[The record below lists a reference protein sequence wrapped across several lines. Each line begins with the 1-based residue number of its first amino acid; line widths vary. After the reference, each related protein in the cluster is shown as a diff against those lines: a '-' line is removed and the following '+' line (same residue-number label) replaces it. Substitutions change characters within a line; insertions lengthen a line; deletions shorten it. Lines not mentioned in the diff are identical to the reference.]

1 MKIFSNSL
9 RNSVVTMNRWF
20 VILQKKGQR
29 QKYLKT
35 FLSCKDGIVTL
46 FSKRTA
52 MSFVNEISKKNL
64 LDKCKK
70 RKILVLSNEIKNALE
85 IHQIHNIFVTKK
97 PNENS
102 MIKLIEE
109 ISDGGLFN

>member
-1 MKIFSNSL
+1 MQEK
-9 RNSVVTMNRWF
+9 
-20 VILQKKGQR
+20 
-29 QKYLKT
+29 
-35 FLSCKDGIVTL
+35 
-46 FSKRTA
+46 
-52 MSFVNEISKKNL
+52 
-64 LDKCKK
+64 
-70 RKILVLSNEIKNALE
+70 KILVLSNEIKNALE